1 MIYPKTE
8 ETINCEAM
16 YGHLYNL
23 ENGKRIVFKEGTTC
37 ELHHAQYEYLKEE
50 NEFDPTKIKTGY
62 FKLLEKNTVMYFD
75 LLQPRDKERDED
87 LKKEQKKY
95 RFKCELLEDLYVK
108 RTKKE
113 GYRLHHC
120 QCQTVA
126 SNDVKYFEVVFGKT
140 LAELFRKTSILYNGS
155 HTCANVEVTDRFF
168 WENENNLETVCD
180 KMYAERLG
188 KAKATA
194 KAKTLELEKMNS
206 HEDIQTNA

>member
-23 ENGKRIVFKEGTTC
+23 ENGKRIVFDEGTTC
-37 ELHHAQYEYLKEE
+37 ELHHARYNHPKEE

-126 SNDVKYFEVVFGKT
+126 SNDVKYFEVVYGKT

-168 WENENNLETVCD
+168 LENENNLETVCD
-180 KMYAERLG
+180 KWFAERLE
-188 KAKATA
+188 KAKATV
-194 KAKTLELEKMNS
+194 KALELGKVEKM
-206 HEDIQTNA
+206 